1 MIISKYQQTKRSNEL
16 FADTHQLPELIS
28 DSFAYSQLT
37 ACGVC
42 VCGVYW
48 WPLALRQFNYK
59 LIDSI
64 A

>member
-42 VCGVYW
+42 VWRVLVAFG
-48 WPLALRQFNYK
+48 
-59 LIDSI
+59 I
-64 A
+64 AAIQL